1 MTLICDKTVKRRNK
15 KVAFR
20 NTAPISICIS
30 KISNR
35 LVNNAGDLDIEMPM
49 YSNNYSMTSG
59 SLWNYF
65 RDEVN
70 DAANEVVANYWNN
83 NITTRQQQVDFL
95 NIRQN

>member
-20 NTAPISICIS
+20 NTAPISIYIS